1 MRKLVSTVNME
12 KSEWLKWRRMGI
24 GGSDASVIAGVN
36 PFRSVFQLWKEK
48 TGQAEPEEVETEY
61 THFGSIL
68 EPVIKREFTRRTG
81 LRIRNRYAILQSED
95 YPFMLADLDGVV
107 NENGKRCIFEA
118 KTASAYKA
126 ELWEEGVPREYLY
139 QIQHY
144 MAVTGAE
151 KTYIAALVGGNHFL
165 YHEVYRDEEMIRR
178 LIRMEQDFWVNH
190 VLSGKEP
197 RADGSDATSAYL
209 GETYRRSNGQ
219 TIELPKE
226 SLPLFEEYDRL
237 NSQIQE
243 LKEAKEAVANQMK
256 LYLKENEQ
264 GRIGDRK
271 ITWKPVTSVTVD
283 KKRLEKEQKEIYEKY
298 TTTNQYRR
306 LSVA

>member
-48 TGQAEPEEVETEY
+48 TGQAEPEETETEY

-126 ELWEEGVPREYLY
+126 EL
-139 QIQHY
+139 
-144 MAVTGAE
+144 
-151 KTYIAALVGGNHFL
+151 
-165 YHEVYRDEEMIRR
+165 
-178 LIRMEQDFWVNH
+178 
-190 VLSGKEP
+190 
-197 RADGSDATSAYL
+197 
-209 GETYRRSNGQ
+209 
-219 TIELPKE
+219 
-226 SLPLFEEYDRL
+226 
-237 NSQIQE
+237 
-243 LKEAKEAVANQMK
+243 
-256 LYLKENEQ
+256 
-264 GRIGDRK
+264 
-271 ITWKPVTSVTVD
+271 
-283 KKRLEKEQKEIYEKY
+283 
-298 TTTNQYRR
+298 
-306 LSVA
+306 

>member
-1 MRKLVSTVNME
+1 MKKLVSTVNME

-126 ELWEEGVPREYLY
+126 ELWEEGVPREYL
-139 QIQHY
+139 
-144 MAVTGAE
+144 T
-151 KTYIAALVGGNHFL
+151 
-165 YHEVYRDEEMIRR
+165 
-178 LIRMEQDFWVNH
+178 
-190 VLSGKEP
+190 
-197 RADGSDATSAYL
+197 
-209 GETYRRSNGQ
+209 RSS
-219 TIELPKE
+219 TIW
-226 SLPLFEEYDRL
+226 R
-237 NSQIQE
+237 
-243 LKEAKEAVANQMK
+243 
-256 LYLKENEQ
+256 
-264 GRIGDRK
+264 
-271 ITWKPVTSVTVD
+271 
-283 KKRLEKEQKEIYEKY
+283 
-298 TTTNQYRR
+298 
-306 LSVA
+306 